1 MIIVFKL
8 IAVMVC
14 IVLLLKKRI
23 ALGNTMLIAAIVL
36 FLMVAPEITV
46 LQNTL
51 VRTLTAPG
59 TWSLMAAMYLVMCL
73 EHQLRTTGVLDN
85 FMMTVKKVFSDR
97 ALLAVMPGLIGFLP
111 SLGGAIMS
119 CPMVENASRRLVV
132 SAEQKSTMNYWFRHI
147 GEYANPIVPGMLLA
161 SEILQVPLRDL
172 LIVLTP
178 FGILSVILGWFLLV
192 VNIKTKPLEKLEEEV
207 AASVVDSPWRSISL
221 ALGPII
227 LNIFLVVTFN
237 LDAAL
242 SLAIV
247 ICVMSIVLRQSLKA
261 IRTMFV
267 EAYNFNLLW
276 GVFGIITFQNMFN
289 LSGAVTTFLAYMET
303 TPISIELVIMFISFM
318 GGLLCGVSQS
328 MIALSFPIIAAM
340 GTIDIHLVTAA
351 YIFGVGG
358 QMITPVHLCYPI
370 TVEYFKADFVKPMI
384 PVIKLEAIMMLIA
397 FVVTQWLS

>member
-8 IAVMVC
+8 IAVMFC

-192 VNIKTKPLEKLEEEV
+192 VNIKTKPLEKVEEEV
-207 AASVVDSPWRSISL
+207 AATVVDSPWRSIIL

-247 ICVMSIVLRQSLKA
+247 ICVMSIVLRQRLTA

-340 GTIDIHLVTAA
+340 GTIDMHLVTAA

-397 FVVTQWLS
+397 FAVTQWLS